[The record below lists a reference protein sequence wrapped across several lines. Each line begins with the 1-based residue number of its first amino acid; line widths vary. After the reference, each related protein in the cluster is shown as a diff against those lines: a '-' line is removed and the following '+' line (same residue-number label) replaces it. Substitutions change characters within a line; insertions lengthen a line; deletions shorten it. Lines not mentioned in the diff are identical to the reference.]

1 MFTTC
6 QLRTLQVALSV
17 LLTGGTLLAQTLLP
31 DWPEPNGPVHAIVE
45 DTAQGVVFIGGG
57 FSAVGPSLR
66 TGSPVDRTTGAPIPG
81 FPQPNDGS
89 AVFAADGNGGWFM
102 AGAFTSV
109 DGQPR
114 NRIAHVLSDG
124 TLGPLGGVQ
133 GSGFDNGA
141 VTDLEY
147 VDNALYV
154 IHAGRPNSVSG
165 TASYTGPVDLVTGE
179 ALWSQLPTNG
189 AVKAVVPAGDG
200 GWYIGG
206 SFTHVGGLRREGLA
220 RVSAHGAVH
229 PWDAGLNGP
238 VQSLALIDGRL
249 YVGGC
254 FSRFMGAATSTFAAF
269 DVATEELL
277 PLSMTFGTWNGVYC
291 GAIPDQILAFGE
303 RLYIRGGFEMLN
315 GDWFAF
321 GQGWID
327 ADSGYTVVPPID
339 LDGKIDGVTE
349 VGDRYHITGTFTTVN
364 GEPRDG
370 SAVVDR
376 SSWQLLPDPWSV
388 QGGQVKGSVQDQG
401 VLFLRGTFTE
411 VNGEARSGL
420 AAWDMQ
426 NGILL
431 PWAPMVDGPVQYMT
445 LVGSTVYALGTF
457 TQVNGQVR
465 SGSAAVDASSGS
477 LVSWTSGRPNQ
488 SMPFAAS
495 SSGLF
500 LGFSMLGS
508 GQGSAYRLFALDPN
522 SGEQSDW
529 PVSFENQASSG
540 GFVIYDIEPIDDNL
554 LVSGSFTHVNG
565 LPRGSVAMIDLGD
578 GSVAPFSVEV
588 SGSGQVRRIRAFGEV
603 VALCGTFSS
612 VNAGSRR
619 SVAFVSAIDGSL
631 LPFTASFQGVYF
643 PVVRDVLLDGDTL
656 YMVGEFGTVNAE
668 IRSDMAVF
676 RWSTAELLPLG
687 FELSGWSDWL
697 TWLSRGGIER
707 AGDTITVFGPF
718 SGVSTIGSTT
728 GSQAASGVFSF
739 LRSTGQLLPGTAPF
753 SGEVRDLEVIG
764 DKVLLGG
771 RVSWLYGPVRAGLAA
786 LDLDDGSV
794 LPFEVDIQGVVH
806 AMAVSDGHLYLGG
819 AFTSV
824 NGVAVPGVAR
834 LNALTGELVPFVQP
848 ISWGGYSY
856 AFEVHQGRVFM
867 GSAQGLLVHDAVSGA
882 PLPWNWTTN
891 DAVSALDLLGDRLY
905 IGGSFTVIGGVPRT
919 RAAAVHLLADVLLP
933 WVPIA
938 DAPVVCLSAGDKG
951 IAMAGPTYGG
961 MLVVDAFTGE
971 RLPVY
976 RPFSDTGL
984 IPCHVLST
992 HDDLLI
998 AADPGTYTGAYST
1011 SYSESYNMPNGGR
1024 SSFSLTSP
1032 GWLAAG
1038 TLNAYTPIAA
1048 LQAITLTTDRIY
1060 MGGLF
1065 QQAGAHYRH
1074 NLAVFS
1080 RPVQPLVQLDL
1091 RASLGGVQQEAGLL
1105 SDALRAQG
1113 LLPAQEPYTSLG
1125 VEHQLFGG
1133 GEGVDAPVL
1142 AISDSTAV
1150 VDWVLVELRAADDP
1164 AEVLATRNGLL
1175 RRDGRVVDVDGRSAL
1190 TFPLHAGPYHLALHH
1205 RNHLGAM
1212 TAAPVGLSSVITTVD
1227 LRVDP
1232 GYGTEGQQS
1241 VAGTNA
1247 LWPGDATR
1255 DGVVKYAGAGNDRD
1269 DLLVRLG
1276 GVSPTTVIVGVYDV
1290 HDINLDGTI
1299 RYTGANNDRDII
1311 LQTIG
1316 GAVPTAVRVGQVP

>member
-1 MFTTC
+1 MTFANQTSTGGMV
-6 QLRTLQVALSV
+6 LYDIEPVGEHVFVSGIFSHVNGVPRASVAMLALS
-17 LLTGGTLLAQTLLP
+17 
-31 DWPEPNGPVHAIVE
+31 
-45 DTAQGVVFIGGG
+45 
-57 FSAVGPSLR
+57 
-66 TGSPVDRTTGAPIPG
+66 
-81 FPQPNDGS
+81 
-89 AVFAADGNGGWFM
+89 
-102 AGAFTSV
+102 
-109 DGQPR
+109 
-114 NRIAHVLSDG
+114 
-124 TLGPLGGVQ
+124 
-133 GSGFDNGA
+133 
-141 VTDLEY
+141 
-147 VDNALYV
+147 
-154 IHAGRPNSVSG
+154 
-165 TASYTGPVDLVTGE
+165 
-179 ALWSQLPTNG
+179 
-189 AVKAVVPAGDG
+189 
-200 GWYIGG
+200 
-206 SFTHVGGLRREGLA
+206 
-220 RVSAHGAVH
+220 
-229 PWDAGLNGP
+229 DA
-238 VQSLALIDGRL
+238 SLAP
-249 YVGGC
+249 
-254 FSRFMGAATSTFAAF
+254 FS
-269 DVATEELL
+269 VQ
-277 PLSMTFGTWNGVYC
+277 LSNSAQVRKMS
-291 GAIPDQILAFGE
+291 AFGE
-303 RLYIRGGFEMLN
+303 MIALCGL
-315 GDWFAF
+315 
-321 GQGWID
+321 
-327 ADSGYTVVPPID
+327 
-339 LDGKIDGVTE
+339 
-349 VGDRYHITGTFTTVN
+349 FTTVN
-364 GEPRDG
+364 GVSQRLLAFVTATEG
-370 SAVVDR
+370 R
-376 SSWQLLPDPWSV
+376 SSSLQRRSLPLLDGDTLYVVGDFNLVNGEIRHDLAIFRWSTAELLPYGSLIGGYNDWLIWLSRGGIERSGDTIVVYGPFTSVSSIGSSADPQAASGVFSFLRSTGQLLPGVAVSSGEVWDLELIGNKVLLGGRIRWL
-388 QGGQVKGSVQDQG
+388 QGPARAG
-401 VLFLRGTFTE
+401 V
-411 VNGEARSGL
+411 AAL
-420 AAWDMQ
+420 ALNDGA
-426 NGILL
+426 LL
-431 PWAPMVDGPVQYMT
+431 PITINVQ
-445 LVGSTVYALGTF
+445 
-457 TQVNGQVR
+457 
-465 SGSAAVDASSGS
+465 
-477 LVSWTSGRPNQ
+477 
-488 SMPFAAS
+488 
-495 SSGLF
+495 
-500 LGFSMLGS
+500 
-508 GQGSAYRLFALDPN
+508 
-522 SGEQSDW
+522 
-529 PVSFENQASSG
+529 
-540 GFVIYDIEPIDDNL
+540 
-554 LVSGSFTHVNG
+554 
-565 LPRGSVAMIDLGD
+565 GD

-1150 VDWVLVELRAADDP
+1150 VDWVLVELRAANDP

-1190 TFPLHAGPYHLALHH
+1190 TFPLMQDL
-1205 RNHLGAM
+1205 
-1212 TAAPVGLSSVITTVD
+1212 TT
-1227 LRVDP
+1227 
-1232 GYGTEGQQS
+1232 
-1241 VAGTNA
+1241 
-1247 LWPGDATR
+1247 
-1255 DGVVKYAGAGNDRD
+1255 
-1269 DLLVRLG
+1269 
-1276 GVSPTTVIVGVYDV
+1276 
-1290 HDINLDGTI
+1290 
-1299 RYTGANNDRDII
+1299 
-1311 LQTIG
+1311 
-1316 GAVPTAVRVGQVP
+1316 